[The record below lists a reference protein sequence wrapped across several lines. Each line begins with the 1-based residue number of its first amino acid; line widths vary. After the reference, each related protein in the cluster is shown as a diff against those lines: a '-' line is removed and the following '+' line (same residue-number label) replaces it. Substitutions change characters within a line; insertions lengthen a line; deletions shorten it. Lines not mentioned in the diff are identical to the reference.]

1 MKRTTLLL
9 VGLLAT
15 AVPLTSAIAG
25 PGFGGGPIPGVPGKL
40 EFMIERMAD
49 HLDLTDDQ
57 RVSIENILQAAK
69 PEFETLRDQAMANR
83 DAIESLDPTDP
94 AYDTTLQNIAIS
106 NGQLATEATLLMAR
120 VRGEAHAVL
129 TAEQIAKLERGKAR
143 MKERRRGRFNQG

>member
-1 MKRTTLLL
+1 MNRTTILL
-9 VGLLAT
+9 VSLLAT
-15 AVPLTSAIAG
+15 AVPTTGAIADG
-25 PGFGGGPIPGVPGKL
+25 GFGGGPMSGVPGKL
-40 EFMIERMAD
+40 EFMIERMAH

-106 NGQLATEATLLMAR
+106 KGQLATEATLLMAR

>member
-1 MKRTTLLL
+1 MKRTTILL

-15 AVPLTSAIAG
+15 AVPTAGAIAG
-25 PGFGGGPIPGVPGKL
+25 SGFGGGPMPGVPGNL

-57 RVSIENILQAAK
+57 RVSIENILQSAK
-69 PEFETLRDQAMANR
+69 PEIETLRDQAMANR
-83 DAIESLDPTDP
+83 DALESLDPSDP

-106 NGQLATEATLLMAR
+106 NGELATAGTLLKAR

-129 TAEQIAKLERGKAR
+129 TEEQIAKLERGKAR
-143 MKERRRGRFNQG
+143 MKDRMRSRFDRG